1 MADLAAV
8 ADIVVAAIAAMG
20 NELEA
25 SLCTFLP
32 LSPLISNVKTPDKMV
47 DRSSQS

>member
-1 MADLAAV
+1 MCAHQQEATEEAAV
-8 ADIVVAAIAAMG
+8 VDGG